1 MLKANQ
7 LTTPVLVYKTKYL
20 SEWQKS
26 SNHQFINLI
35 NTYGMLK
42 SSYKNTSLSAFLVWS
57 LLLKL
62 IIVTQLSLVQLL
74 QKYNLHA

>member
-35 NTYGMLK
+35 
-42 SSYKNTSLSAFLVWS
+42 
-57 LLLKL
+57 
-62 IIVTQLSLVQLL
+62 
-74 QKYNLHA
+74 